1 MKPNGG
7 HHAKEFAEESMCVG
21 GVLGGGSHHCGVSIN
36 WVPTKAVDGV
46 TPYELGTIA
55 CLMSITSALS
65 GAWHSSRRQGRI

>member
-1 MKPNGG
+1 
-7 HHAKEFAEESMCVG
+7 
-21 GVLGGGSHHCGVSIN
+21 VSVVFWGEAVTTVVYLLN

-55 CLMSITSALS
+55 GLMSITCALS